1 MEKMMYN
8 QITDKD
14 YLGIITILDY
24 ETSLRKC
31 LSNIRIY
38 PHDRIQ
44 RKIIVDLALKVGINQ
59 YRFVMYDVTDD
70 GILLWN
76 TSKYIIPSEE
86 IMRLAN
92 FFIKQRSNI
101 LPNSMLSSAMQDAL
115 VSC

>member
-24 ETSLRKC
+24 EISLRKC
-31 LSNIRIY
+31 LLNIRIC
-38 PHDRIQ
+38 PQDRIQ

-70 GILLWN
+70 GRLLWH
-76 TSKYIIPSEE
+76 TSKYIIPSED

-92 FFIKQRSNI
+92 SFIKQRRNI
-101 LPNSMLSSAMQDAL
+101 LINSMLSSATKDEL
-115 VSC
+115 LSC

>member
-1 MEKMMYN
+1 MEKMIYN
-8 QITDKD
+8 QITDND

-31 LSNIRIY
+31 LSNIRIC
-38 PHDRIQ
+38 PFDRIQ

-70 GILLWN
+70 GRLLWN
-76 TSKYIIPSEE
+76 TSKYIIPSED

-92 FFIKQRSNI
+92 FFIKQRSDI
-101 LPNSMLSSAMQDAL
+101 LPNSMLSSAMRDAL
-115 VSC
+115 LSY